1 MVYCMTETN
10 LWPPKPEMWECP
22 GYKGSA
28 AALPHYSSAVWP
40 AVVRRTSAVGHV
52 GLAFMTAL
60 HAWIHKPSNQDATE
74 HVPID
79 AKNDTGESTRP
90 RDPFLTIDT
99 LLLSSFLL
107 SRIRRPPR
115 FNKHTW
121 HCPVFSPFSLFHSQG
136 VAAAKNI
143 A

>member
-52 GLAFMTAL
+52 GLAFMTMPMRYTLARCMLMRCIPMNYMSLRCMPMRHARGMHAYEAHAYEMHAREVHAHEIYACEVHAHEMHAYEIHTYKRYPL
-60 HAWIHKPSNQDATE
+60 HE
-74 HVPID
+74 
-79 AKNDTGESTRP
+79 
-90 RDPFLTIDT
+90 
-99 LLLSSFLL
+99 
-107 SRIRRPPR
+107 
-115 FNKHTW
+115 
-121 HCPVFSPFSLFHSQG
+121 
-136 VAAAKNI
+136 
-143 A
+143 